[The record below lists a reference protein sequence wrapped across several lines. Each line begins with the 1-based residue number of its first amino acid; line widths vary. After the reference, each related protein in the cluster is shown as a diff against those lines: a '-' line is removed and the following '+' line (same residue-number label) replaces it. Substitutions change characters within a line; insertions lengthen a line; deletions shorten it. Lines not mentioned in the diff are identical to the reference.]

1 MTAVHNRDVDLGA
14 VTDLTRGEGRTYTV
28 DGRQIAV
35 FLLSDGSVR
44 ATDAVCPHRAGPLAD
59 GQIDDTGVVCPLHQ
73 YVFSFATGACAGD
86 GIGAVRTHRVRVA
99 DGRIVLTPHQDS
111 AIVRSY

>member
-1 MTAVHNRDVDLGA
+1 MTVLRDRGVAVDLGPVA
-14 VTDLTRGEGRTYTV
+14 GLTRGEGRTYTV

-44 ATDAVCPHRAGPLAD
+44 ATDAVCPHKAGPLAD

-73 YVFSFATGACAGD
+73 YVFSFATGACTTEGV
-86 GIGAVRTHRVRVA
+86 GSVRTHQVRVA
-99 DGRIVLTPHQDS
+99 DGRILLTP
-111 AIVRSY
+111 R